1 MVARAGRRFRYR
13 LALMNK
19 YFLDGRDA
27 NSYAGVVW
35 VFGNHDRPF
44 YDREV
49 FGTVRSMT
57 ASGLE
62 RKADMDAYIAK
73 VESFS
78 QSDE

>member
-1 MVARAGRRFRYR
+1 
-13 LALMNK
+13 
-19 YFLDGRDA
+19 
-27 NSYAGVVW
+27 VW

-57 ASGLE
+57 ASGLK

-73 VESFS
+73 VESFR